1 MTRTAVAAPP
11 PPGEG
16 TPTLAEAIA
25 FLRDWESDPAA
36 VLLMRGPR
44 AQEILARH
52 VRVLLD
58 FTERRARPFTDD

>member
-1 MTRTAVAAPP
+1 VTRTAIAAPP
-11 PPGEG
+11 PPGDDA
-16 TPTLAEAIA
+16 PTLTQAIK
-25 FLRDWESDPAA
+25 FLRDWERDPAA

-58 FTERRARPFTDD
+58 FTERRARAFTDE